1 MKKNM
6 EVANME
12 NALVE
17 KIDSLTNGEIL
28 DIEEVP
34 DSVFSSKL
42 MGDGFAIKSS
52 DGLIYS
58 PVDGTIGV
66 IFPTKHAIIIKSK
79 KSGVEILI
87 HLGIET
93 VNLEGNGF
101 EVFVNVGDEVKA
113 GEKLVKMDLEYI
125 EKNCLST
132 ISPVVFTNLEQNQKL
147 SIKKGITTAKE
158 ENRVSILRYDIEKIG

>member
-1 MKKNM
+1 
-6 EVANME
+6 ME
-12 NALVE
+12 NTLVE

-66 IFPTKHAIIIKSK
+66 IFPTKHAIIIKSQ

-93 VNLEGNGF
+93 VNLEGN
-101 EVFVNVGDEVKA
+101 EVKA

-125 EKNCLST
+125 EKNGLST

-147 SIKKGITTAKE
+147 SIKKGVTTAKE
-158 ENRVSILRYDIEKIG
+158 ENRVSILRDDIEKIG

>member
-1 MKKNM
+1 M

-66 IFPTKHAIIIKSK
+66 IFPTKHAIIIKSQK
-79 KSGVEILI
+79 VE
-87 HLGIET
+87 
-93 VNLEGNGF
+93 
-101 EVFVNVGDEVKA
+101 
-113 GEKLVKMDLEYI
+113 
-125 EKNCLST
+125 
-132 ISPVVFTNLEQNQKL
+132 
-147 SIKKGITTAKE
+147 
-158 ENRVSILRYDIEKIG
+158 

>member
-1 MKKNM
+1 M

-66 IFPTKHAIIIKSK
+66 IFPTKHAIIIKSQK
-79 KSGVEILI
+79 WSRN
-87 HLGIET
+87 T
-93 VNLEGNGF
+93 YTF
-101 EVFVNVGDEVKA
+101 RDR
-113 GEKLVKMDLEYI
+113 
-125 EKNCLST
+125 NCKFRRKW
-132 ISPVVFTNLEQNQKL
+132 I
-147 SIKKGITTAKE
+147 
-158 ENRVSILRYDIEKIG
+158 

>member
-1 MKKNM
+1 
-6 EVANME
+6 ME

-17 KIDSLTNGEIL
+17 NIYSLTNGEIL

-42 MGDGFAIKSS
+42 MGDGFAIKSN

-79 KSGVEILI
+79 KKWSRN
-87 HLGIET
+87 T
-93 VNLEGNGF
+93 YTFRDRNC
-101 EVFVNVGDEVKA
+101 
-113 GEKLVKMDLEYI
+113 KLRRKWI
-125 EKNCLST
+125 
-132 ISPVVFTNLEQNQKL
+132 
-147 SIKKGITTAKE
+147 
-158 ENRVSILRYDIEKIG
+158 